1 MLKDFTLSLEL
12 EPTENRVV
20 QTAAIFW
27 SHDVNT
33 AKIYIELLR
42 KGTPIILN
50 KDVTVRVM
58 MLFDDENKSE
68 HIYTAKIE
76 DELKGLVSI
85 TLEESMRMYVG
96 QVTCGVYVDYQNEE
110 KTDNG
115 YFTFGMRRSLI
126 DKDMPE
132 LKKMYVSDF
141 EDALKGIEE
150 LKEGIDKNVDNMKE
164 RIEVIEK
171 LIKNNEVATK
181 NELGI
186 LEDFREFESDIITKM
201 KNEFTERGVSVHWFG
216 AKGDG
221 KTDDTEAIQKAIDF
235 SSENKVPVYTAVGKT
250 YMIKAHVDRDFESE
264 SWITFLKNEGGV
276 LLKSN
281 SHLHFATGSKFKAF
295 ETEDYA
301 YNVLR
306 TYNSENVKITGDGTL
321 IGEADTHKGDVGE
334 FGFGLAVFGGKNIY
348 VEGLDA
354 TNFWGD
360 GFLTDVLSESDLT
373 PVENMVMVKCHAYK
387 NGRQGLSLQGNVG
400 FYAKECSFTGTYR
413 VAPMAGVDCEPWL
426 DEDESKNP
434 MRDIVFEKC
443 YFGDNYGS
451 GFLSDGKHNQV
462 KLIDCTFNNNAKF
475 DIETYE
481 TDSITIENTSFKNN
495 KIRLF
500 NTNEALF
507 IDNVFVNTNVVNEDS
522 NMFKGGET
530 IFKNCDYY
538 ASDNNPLFRNI
549 NGVKDSVTLDSINA
563 YLTGGRLLSVSSDKT
578 TLRNVDIYGTDSLMF
593 QYGGVVSAKNVAI
606 SGSGGNGN
614 QLIIGTAQT
623 VILDNVSVANS
634 TLANVIYD
642 DDNSKKNLKKA
653 VIKNSTL
660 PSTSIHN
667 KNLSGIKTE
676 FFNNRGNG
684 FDKWDAIFS
693 EFETIPERSVRGI
706 LMFDSYNKFLE
717 NKSKMKAGDIFLV
730 LYDGQDPLYK
740 MFIYVSYNHIFEIQM
755 NTIK

>member
-171 LIKNNEVATK
+171 LITNNEVATK

-186 LEDFREFESDIITKM
+186 LEDFREFDKDVISKV
-201 KNEFTERGVSVHWFG
+201 KNEFAERGVSVHWFG

-221 KTDDTEAIQKAIDF
+221 KTDDTEAIQKAVNF
-235 SSENKVPVYTAVGKT
+235 SSENKVPVYTSVGKT

-264 SWITFLKNEGGV
+264 SWITFLKNQGGV

-281 SHLHFATGSKFKAF
+281 SHLHFSTGSKFKAF
-295 ETEDYA
+295 ETKDYA

-321 IGEADTHKGDVGE
+321 IGEADTHTGTIGE

-348 VEGLDA
+348 VEGLKA
-354 TNFWGD
+354 INFWGD

-373 PVENMVMVKCHAYK
+373 PVKDMTMINCHADN
-387 NGRQGLSLQGNVG
+387 NGRQGLSLQGNIG
-400 FYAKECSFTGTYR
+400 FYAKNCSFNGSYR
-413 VAPMAGVDCEPWL
+413 TAPMAGVDCEPWL
-426 DEDESKNP
+426 DESKDRNA

-443 YFGDNYGS
+443 HFGNNHGS

-462 KLIDCTFNNNAKF
+462 KLINCTFSNNAKF
-475 DIETYE
+475 DVETYE
-481 TDSITIENTSFKNN
+481 TDTITIENTKFKDN
-495 KIRLF
+495 KISL
-500 NTNEALF
+500 
-507 IDNVFVNTNVVNEDS
+507 VNTNKSIFLDTVFTNSNIVNEDM
-522 NMFKGGET
+522 NNFKGGEVL
-530 IFKNCDYY
+530 FKNCNYHT
-538 ASDNNPLFRNI
+538 DNRNSLFRNF
-549 NGVKDSVTLDSINA
+549 NGVKTSVVLDTINA
-563 YLTGGRLLSVSSDKT
+563 YLSGGRLLSATSDET
-578 TLRNVDIYGTDSLMF
+578 TLFNINVSGTDSLMF
-593 QYGGVVSAKNVAI
+593 QYGGAVDAEKI
-606 SGSGGNGN
+606 TLSGNNGDGNS
-614 QLIIGTAQT
+614 LIIGSVQN
-623 VILDNVSVANS
+623 VNLNNVNVSNAKLGNIIS
-634 TLANVIYD
+634 D
-642 DDNSKKNLKKA
+642 DDYSKNNLKRI
-653 VIKNSTL
+653 VVKNSNI
-660 PSTSIHN
+660 PSNSIHN
-667 KNLSGIKTE
+667 KSLKSVKTS
-676 FFNNRGNG
+676 FKNNVGSC
-684 FDKWDAIFS
+684 FDKWDTIHS
-693 EFETIPERSVRGI
+693 DFETIPERSVRGI
-706 LMFDSYNKFLE
+706 LMFDNYNQFSE
-717 NKSKMKAGDIFLV
+717 NKHMLTTGDIFLI
-730 LYDGQDPLYK
+730 LFDGETPLYR
-740 MFIYVSYNHIFEIQM
+740 MYTFVSANHIFEIQM
-755 NTIK
+755 NKI

>member
-50 KDVTVRVM
+50 KDITVRVM

-85 TLEESMRMYVG
+85 TLEESMRAYVG

-181 NELGI
+181 NELGT

-235 SSENKVPVYTAVGKT
+235 SSEKKVPVYTAVGKT
-250 YMIKAHVDRDFESE
+250 YMIKAHVDRDFEAE
-264 SWITFLKNEGGV
+264 NKKTFLKNRGGV
-276 LLKSN
+276 QLKDN
-281 SHLHFATGSKFKAF
+281 SHLHFSAGSKFKAID
-295 ETEDYA
+295 TEDYA

-306 TYNSENVKITGDGTL
+306 TYGNKNVKITGNGTL
-321 IGEADTHKGDVGE
+321 VGEADTHKGNIGE
-334 FGFGLAVFGGKNIY
+334 FGFGLSIFGGRNIY
-348 VEGLDA
+348 VEGLKA

-360 GFLTDVLSESDLT
+360 GFLTDVLSEDDLI
-373 PVENMVMVKCHAYK
+373 PVENMVMIDCHADN
-387 NGRQGLSLQGNVG
+387 NGRQGLSLQGNIG
-400 FYAKECSFTGTYR
+400 FYAKNCSFTGSYR
-413 VAPMAGVDCEPWL
+413 TAPMAGVDCEPWL
-426 DEDESKNP
+426 DENKDRNA

-443 YFGDNYGS
+443 HFGKNKGS
-451 GFLSDGKHNQV
+451 GFLSDGKYNQV
-462 KLIDCTFNNNAKF
+462 KLIDCTFDNNHKF
-475 DIETYE
+475 DIQTYE
-481 TDSITIENTSFKNN
+481 TDKLEIENTNLNN
-495 KIRLF
+495 GKVGLL
-500 NTNEALF
+500 NTNLALF
-507 IDNVFVNTNVVNEDS
+507 SNVRFNESNIINEDKDGY
-522 NMFKGGET
+522 KGGNV
-530 IFKNCDYY
+530 IFNYCDYY
-538 ASDNNPLFRNI
+538 TNGTEPLYSNF
-549 NGVKDSVTLDSINA
+549 NGTKTSISLYNVVA
-563 YLTGGRLLSVSSDKT
+563 HLNGGRLLSVSSEKT
-578 TLRNVDIYGTDSLMF
+578 KLSNTKVENANSLIFQHGGSLEVIDLSLTGTGSSRNS
-593 QYGGVVSAKNVAI
+593 
-606 SGSGGNGN
+606 
-614 QLIIGTAQT
+614 LIIG
-623 VILDNVSVANS
+623 SVENAELNGVFVDGMQAD
-634 TLANVIYD
+634 TIIFD
-642 DDNSKKNLKKA
+642 DTSDIKLKKLF
-653 VIKNSTL
+653 IKDSRFPSKSLYNKSLKNTKTSLSNNVGECFDSWDSINSDFT
-660 PSTSIHN
+660 N
-667 KNLSGIKTE
+667 V
-676 FFNNRGNG
+676 
-684 FDKWDAIFS
+684 
-693 EFETIPERSVRGI
+693 PERSVRGI
-706 LMFDSYNKFLE
+706 KMFSSYNQFVE
-717 NKSKMKAGDIFLV
+717 NKSKMTSGDIFIV
-730 LYDGQDPLYK
+730 LYEGQDPVYR
-740 MFIYVSYNHIFEIQM
+740 MFVFVSNNHVFEIK
-755 NTIK
+755 TEKV